1 MNDLD
6 NLKREMEKKL
16 NLAFRRTTTVISR
29 YREALEEMSNMID
42 SNIQRSLSVGQLSK
56 HLILRSILAESF
68 LIDDL
73 IGKFN
78 ENKLLIEQWKRS
90 TRDFE
95 KTIVKKKFEP
105 TFKVDTY
112 IVTEF

>member
-1 MNDLD
+1 
-6 NLKREMEKKL
+6 
-16 NLAFRRTTTVISR
+16 
-29 YREALEEMSNMID
+29 MSNMID
-42 SNIQRSLSVGQLSK
+42 SNIQRSLSVGSLSK

-68 LIDDL
+68 IIDEL

-105 TFKVDTY
+105 SFKVDTY